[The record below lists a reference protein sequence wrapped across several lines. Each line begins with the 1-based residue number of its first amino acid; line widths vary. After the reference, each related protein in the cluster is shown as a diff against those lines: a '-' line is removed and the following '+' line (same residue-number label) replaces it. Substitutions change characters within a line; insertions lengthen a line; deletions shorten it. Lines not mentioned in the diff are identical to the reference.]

1 MCRMVGSV
9 SIGIASF
16 SWHDRIMPD
25 PQNTAQRIGI
35 SPYGFTMISINKIQ
49 HHHENGADKGRM
61 FMKKTVIFTDEP
73 YKACID
79 CSHRAA
85 TRCKGPRT
93 SNMPLLEWCR
103 FIKAI
108 KEAAGYTNTEVA
120 EGAEVSLSTVES
132 IMSLNREKDILRDT
146 ARRIENF
153 VLGVGTGYPCYL
165 AFEENI
171 PDVSQRVSNAMR
183 DLERELDEKNLAALD
198 NLRNSHAAE
207 MLAINTANEA
217 DKDVIKAEADAKI
230 LYLRNQLERLQRDND
245 NLWAENMRK
254 SKIIDRLLENRSV

>member
-1 MCRMVGSV
+1 
-9 SIGIASF
+9 
-16 SWHDRIMPD
+16 
-25 PQNTAQRIGI
+25 
-35 SPYGFTMISINKIQ
+35 
-49 HHHENGADKGRM
+49 
-61 FMKKTVIFTDEP
+61 MKKTVIFTDEP
-73 YKACID
+73 YKSCLD

-93 SNMPLLEWCR
+93 SNMTLQEWCK

-171 PDVSQRVSNAMR
+171 PDVSQRVSKAML
-183 DLERELDEKNLAALD
+183 DLERELDEKHLAALD
-198 NLRNSHAAE
+198 NLRSSHAAE
-207 MLAINTANEA
+207 MLAIKTANEA
-217 DKDVIKAEADAKI
+217 DKDAIKAEYDAKI
-230 LYLRNQLERLQRDND
+230 QYLRNQLERSEREKDI
-245 NLWAENMRK
+245 LWNEITRK
-254 SKIIDRLLENRSV
+254 GRIIDRFVDLQEASANK

>member
-1 MCRMVGSV
+1 
-9 SIGIASF
+9 
-16 SWHDRIMPD
+16 
-25 PQNTAQRIGI
+25 
-35 SPYGFTMISINKIQ
+35 
-49 HHHENGADKGRM
+49 
-61 FMKKTVIFTDEP
+61 MKKTVIFTDEP
-73 YKACID
+73 YKACLD

-93 SNMPLLEWCR
+93 SNMTLQEWCK

-108 KEAAGYTNTEVA
+108 KEKAEYTNTEVA

-165 AFEENI
+165 AFEENM
-171 PDVSQRVSNAMR
+171 PDVSSRVSKAML
-183 DLERELDEKNLAALD
+183 DLERELDEKHLAALD

-207 MLAINTANEA
+207 MLAIKTANEA
-217 DKDVIKAEADAKI
+217 DKDAIKVEYDAKI
-230 LYLRNQLERLQRDND
+230 QYLRNQLERSEREKDI
-245 NLWAENMRK
+245 LWNEITRK
-254 SKIIDRLLENRSV
+254 GRIIDRFVDLQEASANK

>member
-1 MCRMVGSV
+1 
-9 SIGIASF
+9 
-16 SWHDRIMPD
+16 
-25 PQNTAQRIGI
+25 
-35 SPYGFTMISINKIQ
+35 
-49 HHHENGADKGRM
+49 
-61 FMKKTVIFTDEP
+61 MKKTVIFSDEP

-93 SNMPLLEWCR
+93 SNMTLLEWCK
-103 FIKAI
+103 FIRAI
-108 KEAAGYTNTEVA
+108 KESAGLTNIEVA
-120 EGAEVSLSTVES
+120 EGADVSLSTVES

-198 NLRNSHAAE
+198 NLRASHSAE
-207 MLAINTANEA
+207 MLAVKTANEA
-217 DKDVIKAEADAKI
+217 EKDAIKMESDAKI
-230 LYLRNQLERLQRDND
+230 QYLRNQLERAEREKDI
-245 NLWAENMRK
+245 LWNEITRK
-254 SKIIDRLLENRSV
+254 ARIIDRLIEIQESSANK